1 VVTTVDVAV
10 VVGTVVVV
18 ASVVVGVVVGTVVVV
33 ASGVVGVVRIV
44 VVVAADVV
52 VSWTVV
58 DRQETVSEG
67 RQIKADGSKREVPG
81 HVCG

>member
-1 VVTTVDVAV
+1 MVTTVDVAV

-58 DRQETVSEG
+58 ANDNITNLSDTPFRF
-67 RQIKADGSKREVPG
+67 RFIAKN
-81 HVCG
+81 